1 MSPSRELAIQTLK
14 VVKEMSKGTDLRTVL
29 LVGGDSLEDQFGTVM
44 QNPDMYSIVLSF
56 TLMNSIVAT
65 PGRFL
70 HLVVEMN
77 LDLRSIQYAVFDE
90 ADRYRH
96 PYTMLTLDS
105 LKWDLKHNSLKFSIN
120 FLNHDKPYSSQLH
133 SLPLS
138 SSSQKQDYKILFL
151 FV

>member
-14 VVKEMSKGTDLRTVL
+14 VVKEMSKGTDLRTIL

-44 QNPDMYSIVLSF
+44 QNPDMYSTVLSF
-56 TLMNSIVAT
+56 SLMNSIVAT

-70 HLVVEMN
+70 HLIVEMN

-90 ADRYRH
+90 ADRCRY

-105 LKWDLKHNSLKFSIN
+105 SKWGLKHN
-120 FLNHDKPYSSQLH
+120 
-133 SLPLS
+133 
-138 SSSQKQDYKILFL
+138 
-151 FV
+151 